1 MIEASVCFEGESAAG
16 ECGVVASDEASK
28 GVSKE
33 CAALE
38 LGIDLGAEVEGVWV
52 EEHWVDREV
61 DVAGFEAV
69 GQTRWR
75 GDDREIDAWCLLA
88 EPL

>member
-1 MIEASVCFEGESAAG
+1 VL
-16 ECGVVASDEASK
+16 ASDEASE
-28 GVSKE
+28 GVSE
-33 CAALE
+33 ERAGLE
-38 LGIDLGAEVEGVWV
+38 LGVDLCAEVEGVWV

-69 GQTRWR
+69 GETLRH
-75 GDDREIDAWCLLA
+75 GDDGEIDGRRLLA

>member
-1 MIEASVCFEGESAAG
+1 M
-16 ECGVVASDEASK
+16 VVSDEASK
-28 GVSKE
+28 GVPE
-33 CAALE
+33 ERPALE

-52 EEHWVDREV
+52 EEHRVDREV
-61 DVAGFEAV
+61 DVAGFEAICE
-69 GQTRWR
+69 TLWR